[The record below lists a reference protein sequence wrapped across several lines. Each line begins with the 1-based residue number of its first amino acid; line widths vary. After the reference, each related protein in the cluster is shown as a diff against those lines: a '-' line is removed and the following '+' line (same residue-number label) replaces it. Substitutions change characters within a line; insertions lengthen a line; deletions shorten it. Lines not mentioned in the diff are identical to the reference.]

1 MNVCGNAS
9 ILSLTADKAASRA
22 GEVCLAQARHHPR
35 LLQELAQTIFRGG
48 IHGIEA
54 SSADVRP
61 ATGLLRCPG
70 RLVIR
75 DGLHTDAHYDMLV
88 RLDRRTT
95 QVADLPSDI
104 EPILERLRWTKQTY
118 LPSLIQALLSPWT
131 STTLAT
137 IRH

>member
-75 DGLHTDAHYDMLV
+75 DGLHYGRALRHARPARPAHHAGG
-88 RLDRRTT
+88 R
-95 QVADLPSDI
+95 
-104 EPILERLRWTKQTY
+104 
-118 LPSLIQALLSPWT
+118 
-131 STTLAT
+131 STF
-137 IRH
+137 